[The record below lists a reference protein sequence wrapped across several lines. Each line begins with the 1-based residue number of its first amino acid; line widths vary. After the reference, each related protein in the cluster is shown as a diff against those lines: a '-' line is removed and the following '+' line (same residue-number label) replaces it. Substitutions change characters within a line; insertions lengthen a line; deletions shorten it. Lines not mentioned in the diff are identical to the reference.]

1 MKKVIVLGL
10 LALASLVAAP
20 AATLLA
26 NNVQQSQ
33 IVADGSNDSK
43 PGGG

>member
-1 MKKVIVLGL
+1 

-20 AATLLA
+20 AATL
-26 NNVQQSQ
+26 
-33 IVADGSNDSK
+33 VADHEQSIQLFADGGSNGSK